1 MVDAEFFGQV
11 RDAVEGFVAVVGPDL
26 RTTSHGRGVKVWFG
40 DATREHY
47 EAQLVR
53 VGDRELL
60 EIGFHAEYP
69 EAAKNAE
76 VLTRL
81 TAQATTWRRKLGKE
95 PQAGP
100 FLGRRGWTRVSE
112 CWDPPAATLDA
123 AIDVAARLADYVIA
137 IEPRRRVSPRGLEV

>member
-1 MVDAEFFGQV
+1 MASTIARVDAEFFGQV
-11 RDAVEGFVAVVGPDL
+11 RDAVEGFVALVDPNL
-26 RTTSHGRGVKVWFG
+26 RTSSHGRGVKVWFG

-53 VGDRELL
+53 VEDRELL

-76 VLTRL
+76 VLSRL
-81 TAQATTWRRKLGKE
+81 TAQETTWRRKLGQE
-95 PQAGP
+95 PAAGP

-112 CWDPPAATLDA
+112 CWDPPKATLDT
-123 AIDVAARLADYVIA
+123 AIEVAARLADFVIA
-137 IEPRRRVSPRGLEV
+137 IEPRRRG

>member
-1 MVDAEFFGQV
+1 MDAEFFSQV
-11 RDAVEGFVAVVGPDL
+11 RDAVEGFVAVVGPEL

-53 VGDRELL
+53 VRDQGFL
-60 EIGFHAEYP
+60 EIGFHSEHP

-81 TAQATTWRRKLGKE
+81 TAQETTWRRELGE
-95 PQAGP
+95 DPVAGP
-100 FLGRRGWTRVSE
+100 FLGRRGWIRVSE
-112 CWDPPAATLDA
+112 CWDPPAATLDT
-123 AIDVAARLADYVIA
+123 AIDVAARLADFVIA
-137 IEPRRRVSPRGLEV
+137 IEPRRRIQPTHLEV